1 MASKKEKE
9 VLGKDPEK
17 NLEIYYAKGCSACN
31 NTGYQ
36 GRIAVHE
43 VLKIDKTLRKK
54 IIAEA
59 GFDEMFKYAKS
70 QGMETLSENV
80 IALIL
85 EGVTSLS
92 EGAQIVYHS
101 IGED

>member
-1 MASKKEKE
+1 
-9 VLGKDPEK
+9 
-17 NLEIYYAKGCSACN
+17 
-31 NTGYQ
+31 
-36 GRIAVHE
+36 
-43 VLKIDKTLRKK
+43 
-54 IIAEA
+54 
-59 GFDEMFKYAKS
+59 MFKYAKS